1 MPKENSI
8 AFFPNPFENKYENS
22 IEVSFLH
29 LFPLIF
35 EERLQRSSPLKEEE
49 FDNQSDFV
57 LNYAFIEPHSQYH
70 IKTICLYFMPLISN

>member
-1 MPKENSI
+1 MLKESSI

-22 IEVSFLH
+22 VEVSFLH

-35 EERLQRSSPLKEEE
+35 EEYLQRSSPLKKEE

-57 LNYAFIEPHSQYH
+57 LNYAFIEPF
-70 IKTICLYFMPLISN
+70 IILY

>member
-1 MPKENSI
+1 MPQAAWCAKKKKKKNLVFWGRD
-8 AFFPNPFENKYENS
+8 ANKYENS

-35 EERLQRSSPLKEEE
+35 EEHLQRSSPLKKEE

-57 LNYAFIEPHSQYH
+57 LNYAFIEPF
-70 IKTICLYFMPLISN
+70 IILY